1 MILATDWL
9 DAFKGSTEV
18 ERWETVAFRMVLAVA
33 IGILIAAIRSWGGP
47 GVTRAR
53 PALRFALV
61 VLPTL
66 VAMTMLI
73 IADNVA
79 RAFGLVGAL
88 TIVRFRTFVEDTRD
102 TVFIVFAVVA
112 GMAAG
117 AGNLP
122 VCAVGVPLVGL
133 VALVVRAMER
143 KEAASA
149 VTLVLEVR
157 TGLGRDA
164 DGLVFGV
171 LSRRGITA
179 RLVGVASAKAGAS
192 ADSRYEITVPPAEAR
207 KIAEELS
214 AAEGVQSVEIRES

>member
-1 MILATDWL
+1 MILAADWL
-9 DAFKGSTEV
+9 DALQGSNEV

-33 IGILIAAIRSWGGP
+33 IGVVIAAIRSWGGSR
-47 GVTRAR
+47 VSRAR

-117 AGNLP
+117 AGNIA
-122 VCAVGVPLVGL
+122 VCAIGVPLVGL
-133 VALVVRAMER
+133 VTLVVRAMER
-143 KEAASA
+143 RESA

-164 DGLVFGV
+164 DGLVSEV
-171 LSRRGITA
+171 MSRRGHAA

-207 KIAEELS
+207 KVAEELG